1 MTELDCKFLLDIKK
15 CDPLPETGKGSHFL
29 NICLCVAECFTN
41 GPANAKPVDEAVR
54 VLSIEV
60 LNHCNG
66 IAVPDNYSIPCVG
79 EFVQVGGMAN
89 EAVPTFGAGH
99 AVALDEVTEE
109 SKRFAVT
116 KHLLCLVSHDV
127 FLSVCEGG
135 CSFLLNST
143 IHTTGRKGNYWTKV
157 EPLTW

>member
-1 MTELDCKFLLDIKK
+1 MTELGCKFLLDIKK
-15 CDPLPETGKGSHFL
+15 GDPLPETGKGSPFL
-29 NICLCVAECFTN
+29 NIRLCLTESFTN
-41 GPANAKPVDEAVR
+41 STTNAKPVDEAVR

-66 IAVPDNYSIPCVG
+66 IAVPDNYGIPCVG

-89 EAVPTFGAGH
+89 EAVPTFGASH

-127 FLSVCEGG
+127 FLSFWGS
-135 CSFLLNST
+135 CSSLLNST
-143 IHTTGRKGNYWTKV
+143 IHTTGRKGNYWTKL